1 MVSESDTLPERG
13 QFSEIFG
20 KSTVFSTLNR
30 CKTPLIGL
38 QTSFFVNQHVLQQSK
53 VLCSL
58 VCHPKNS
65 VLGVLKWRRQEFC
78 DFVAQLGTRILTT
91 GTGNYA
97 DWAYWSLQ
105 HYCGF
110 RGRKSYSGYRF
121 PTSLSEMTSEHFGTF
136 FKYLSALNQ

>member
-58 VCHPKNS
+58 VWHPKNS

-78 DFVAQLGTRILTT
+78 DFMITLGTRILKEFKNCI
-91 GTGNYA
+91 NYVNA
-97 DWAYWSLQ
+97 REWNIQ
-105 HYCGF
+105 
-110 RGRKSYSGYRF
+110 
-121 PTSLSEMTSEHFGTF
+121 T
-136 FKYLSALNQ
+136 

>member
-13 QFSEIFG
+13 KFSENFG

-58 VCHPKNS
+58 VCHAKNS

-78 DFVAQLGTRILTT
+78 DFMITLGTRILRV
-91 GTGNYA
+91 GPKFPGNIV
-97 DWAYWSLQ
+97 
-105 HYCGF
+105 
-110 RGRKSYSGYRF
+110 
-121 PTSLSEMTSEHFGTF
+121 F
-136 FKYLSALNQ
+136 FKRTNMLKSEKIEN

>member
-13 QFSEIFG
+13 QFSENFG
-20 KSTVFSTLNR
+20 KSTVFSTFNR

-58 VCHPKNS
+58 FWHPKNS

-78 DFVAQLGTRILTT
+78 DFMITLGTRILK
-91 GTGNYA
+91 
-97 DWAYWSLQ
+97 LLKLKE
-105 HYCGF
+105 
-110 RGRKSYSGYRF
+110 KSG
-121 PTSLSEMTSEHFGTF
+121 EHKLDDIWWIGE
-136 FKYLSALNQ
+136 SP